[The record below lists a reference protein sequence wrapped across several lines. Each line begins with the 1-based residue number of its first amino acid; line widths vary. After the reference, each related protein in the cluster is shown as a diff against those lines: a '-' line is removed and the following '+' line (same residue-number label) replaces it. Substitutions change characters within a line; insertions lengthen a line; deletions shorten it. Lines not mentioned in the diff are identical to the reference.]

1 MVVPRLGFSFEFAVV
16 EQISNRKPAAFRST
30 KTGSCLARTRWTIR
44 NLDAREI
51 GHLRFHVAEPAVG
64 VVLNGVLIFSSFFFV
79 PSGGS
84 LGSADCS
91 RTRCGAFPDALGFPD
106 ALAFCAALR
115 CCGRELVI
123 SVALAPSAASFPM
136 TCE

>member
-51 GHLRFHVAEPAVG
+51 GHVRFHVAEPAVG
-64 VVLNGVLIFSSFFFV
+64 VVLNGVLIFSSFFSFHREEV
-79 PSGGS
+79 
-84 LGSADCS
+84 SAQLTAPGHGVELF
-91 RTRCGAFPDALGFPD
+91 RTL
-106 ALAFCAALR
+106 
-115 CCGRELVI
+115 
-123 SVALAPSAASFPM
+123 
-136 TCE
+136 

>member
-64 VVLNGVLIFSSFFFV
+64 VVLNGVLIIFFLLFFSFHREEV
-79 PSGGS
+79 
-84 LGSADCS
+84 SAQLTAPGHGVELF
-91 RTRCGAFPDALGFPD
+91 RTL
-106 ALAFCAALR
+106 
-115 CCGRELVI
+115 
-123 SVALAPSAASFPM
+123 
-136 TCE
+136 